1 MGTPS
6 NGNAN
11 SKEDKPSSC
20 NKKLTQP
27 ASIIASS
34 GENTLGDC
42 SNAPMEIPQEDHA
55 VEEALNPLERD
66 TKGADSAPVKPLEPP
81 DATRETYTVP
91 SYARN
96 DQDTKDIDS
105 YFSAKKLPPSNLQI
119 RAAIGTALGAA
130 AAHAKLIADQEE
142 REMEHLISIVI
153 ENQLKKLHY
162 KIQHFDELEDIM
174 EKEHALMEQTK
185 ELLLAERLRI
195 VQKMLGSKSSG
206 SR

>member
-1 MGTPS
+1 MVGPRVAAAAAES
-6 NGNAN
+6 AVAAL
-11 SKEDKPSSC
+11 C
-20 NKKLTQP
+20 
-27 ASIIASS
+27 
-34 GENTLGDC
+34 
-42 SNAPMEIPQEDHA
+42 QEDPSASHILNSLETKPMNHKLDSTLSGLDLESTRKECEL
-55 VEEALNPLERD
+55 EES
-66 TKGADSAPVKPLEPP
+66 KKEPGG
-81 DATRETYTVP
+81 
-91 SYARN
+91 N